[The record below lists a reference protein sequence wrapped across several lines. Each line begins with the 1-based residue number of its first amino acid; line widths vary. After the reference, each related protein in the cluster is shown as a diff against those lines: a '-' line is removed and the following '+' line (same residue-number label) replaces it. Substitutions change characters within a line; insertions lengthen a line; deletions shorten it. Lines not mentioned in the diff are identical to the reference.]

1 MTAAARTRA
10 EYAFILLF
18 VEEMTEDVIYCT
30 LSYYAEGH
38 SDLTGKGFRQL
49 SSVLIKEVLSR
60 ADRKTFVEYP
70 NRLYRDVENFV
81 PAFYGDDMADWDR
94 EKNPAFEYCE
104 ARAFLAYRDGEV
116 VGRIGAILSHRANER
131 WGTKRMRFSQVD
143 FIDDREVSAALF
155 ETVENWAREKGMKEV
170 HGPLGFCDLDREG
183 MLVEGFDKRSMFITY
198 YNHPYYLDHLEA
210 LGYVK
215 DTDWIEHMI
224 PIGDGGEDDR
234 IYARL
239 KRISDAMLRRTGY
252 HKVTVKRRS
261 DVKPY
266 VRKAFELINIAYA
279 PLYGVV
285 ELTERQID
293 KYTDKFL
300 PLIDPDFCCLIA
312 DDNDDLMGFGVGA
325 PSMAEAMKKCR
336 GHLFP
341 VGWAG
346 VLKSLKFND
355 TLDLFLIAVRPEL
368 QKTGVNGI
376 IMEHLYTGCVKHG
389 IRQAE
394 TGPQLETNTK
404 VHHQWK
410 MFNVEPHKRRRC
422 FIKAI

>member
-1 MTAAARTRA
+1 MCG
-10 EYAFILLF
+10 ILHSELLC
-18 VEEMTEDVIYCT
+18 VK
-30 LSYYAEGH
+30 EGK
-38 SDLTGKGFRQL
+38 SIVGNVK
-49 SSVLIKEVLSR
+49 IKEVLTR
-60 ADRKTFVEYP
+60 ADRKIFVDYP
-70 NRLYRDVENFV
+70 NRLYRDAVNFV
-81 PAFYGDDMADWDR
+81 PAFFGDDMDDWDKK
-94 EKNPAFEYCE
+94 KNPAFEYCE
-104 ARAFLAYRDGEV
+104 ARAFLAYRDNEV
-116 VGRIGAILSHRANER
+116 VGRIGAILSHRANDK

-155 ETVENWAREKGMKEV
+155 ETVENWAREKGMNEV

-183 MLVEGFDKRSMFITY
+183 LLTEGFEKRSMFITY
-198 YNHPYYLDHLEA
+198 YNHPYYLDHLDA

-224 PIGDGGEDDR
+224 PIGDGGEDDK
-234 IYARL
+234 IYHRL
-239 KRISDAMLRRTGY
+239 KRISDAMLRRTGF
-252 HKVTVKRRS
+252 HKVDVRKRK

-285 ELTERQID
+285 ELTDRQID
-293 KYTDKFL
+293 KYTNKFL
-300 PLIDPDFCCLIA
+300 PLIDPDFCCLIV
-312 DDNDDLMGFGVGA
+312 DDNDELKGFGVGA
-325 PSMAEAMKKCR
+325 PSMAEAMKKCH

-341 VGWAG
+341 TGWAG
-346 VLKSLKFND
+346 VLRSLKVND

-389 IRQAE
+389 IHQAE

-404 VHHQWK
+404 VHSQWK
-410 MFNVEPHKRRRC
+410 MFNIEPHKRRRC
-422 FIKAI
+422 YIKQL